1 MPNESKYELVG
12 SIDVGAETIS
22 QYSDQKTEFSE
33 LMRQLISVQ
42 TKQNE
47 LLQEVV
53 DQLGA
58 AQRQRN
64 AELAQWKRANPVL
77 ANSCKMAADS
87 LGKIQTDF
95 LTSLAYEVDDNFEEL
110 KDNEYLLNE
119 FFDKY
124 GSRII
129 HLNTILQTLSI
140 LGNAPDVSAVV
151 STK

>member
-1 MPNESKYELVG
+1 MSNESKYELVN
-12 SIDVGAETIS
+12 SIDSCPETIT
-22 QYSDQKTEFSE
+22 QYSNQQTEFSE

-64 AELAQWKRANPVL
+64 MELAQWKRANPVL
-77 ANSCKMAADS
+77 ANSCKMAANS

-95 LTSLAYEVDDNFEEL
+95 LTSLAYDVDDNFEEL

-124 GSRII
+124 GSRIV

-140 LGNAPDVSAVV
+140 LGNAPDLSAVV

>member
-1 MPNESKYELVG
+1 MPNESQYELVS
-12 SIDVGAETIS
+12 SIDVGAETIT

-64 AELAQWKRANPVL
+64 MELAQWKRANPVL
-77 ANSCKMAADS
+77 ANSCKMAANS

-95 LTSLAYEVDDNFEEL
+95 LTSLAYEVDDNFEDL

-124 GSRII
+124 GTRIV
-129 HLNTILQTLSI
+129 HLNTILQTLTI
-140 LGNAPDVSAVV
+140 LGNAPDISAVV
-151 STK
+151 STN

>member
-1 MPNESKYELVG
+1 MSNESKYELVG

-95 LTSLAYEVDDNFEEL
+95 LTSLAYDVDDNFEEL

-129 HLNTILQTLSI
+129 HLNTILQTLSV

>member
-22 QYSDQKTEFSE
+22 QYSDQQTEFSE

-95 LTSLAYEVDDNFEEL
+95 LTSLAYDVDDNFEEL

>member
-1 MPNESKYELVG
+1 MPNDSKYELVG
-12 SIDVGAETIS
+12 SIGVDAETIT
-22 QYSDQKTEFSE
+22 QYSDQRSEFSE

-64 AELAQWKRANPVL
+64 MELAQWKRANPVL
-77 ANSCKMAADS
+77 ANSCKMAANS
-87 LGKIQTDF
+87 LGKIQTEF
-95 LTSLAYEVDDNFEEL
+95 LTSLAYEVDDNFEDL

-124 GSRII
+124 GSRIV

-151 STK
+151 SAN